1 MCTVYESCTGVQGT
15 GYTVQGVSCGVH
27 VAYVACL
34 EADTS
39 SVRLAV
45 RLAVPLE
52 RLATGWLAAGW
63 LASGWLAGGW
73 VATGWLATGWL
84 ATGWLAVLIVWCG
97 IVIGDRGLGVGGVL
111 KSLLLPPL

>member
-1 MCTVYESCTGVQGT
+1 MN
-15 GYTVQGVSCGVH
+15 

-63 LASGWLAGGW
+63 LA
-73 VATGWLATGWL
+73 
-84 ATGWLAVLIVWCG
+84 TGWLAVLIMWCG